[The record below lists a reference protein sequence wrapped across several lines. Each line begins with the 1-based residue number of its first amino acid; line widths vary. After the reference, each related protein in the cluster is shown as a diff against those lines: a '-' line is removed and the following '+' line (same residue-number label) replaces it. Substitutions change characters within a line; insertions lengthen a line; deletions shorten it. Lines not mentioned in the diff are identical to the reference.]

1 MRMVDLIIKKRNNE
15 ALSHEE
21 IKYLI
26 DGYVNG
32 NLPDYQVS
40 AFLMA
45 VYFNGMTSDEQLY
58 FTRAMLE
65 SGEQIDLSAISGV
78 KCDKHS
84 TGGVG
89 DKTSLVVGPLAA
101 ACGVKMAKMSGRGLG
116 HTGGTLDKLE
126 SIPNFKIEQTKE
138 NFFKQVNEI
147 GLAIIG
153 QTANITPADKL
164 LYSLRDVTGT
174 VDSIPLIA
182 SSIMSKKLASGA
194 DHIVLDVKVGKGAFM
209 KNVEMAEKLAKAMVE
224 IGRLANRDT
233 VATLTDMSEPLGCAV
248 GNALEVEEAI
258 NTLKGKGP
266 KDFTDLCIALTNEIL
281 LVCNIAKT
289 EEEAMSMTIDAINS
303 GKGLEKF
310 KQMVA
315 YQNGDI
321 NVIDDYSLFN
331 VSKNTVE
338 VVYEDDDA
346 YVSEIDALKVGE
358 SAMLLGAGRET
369 KESKID
375 MGVGIVLNKKV
386 GDFVKSGDVLAT
398 LYVNEKNVN
407 EAIDMLSSAYV
418 MTNEKVEPI
427 KKIIE
432 VIRLHFPIIKRI
444 IFTE

>member
-32 NLPDYQVS
+32 TLPDYQVS

-432 VIRLHFPIIKRI
+432 VIR
-444 IFTE
+444 

>member
-32 NLPDYQVS
+32 NIPDYQVS

-432 VIRLHFPIIKRI
+432 VIR
-444 IFTE
+444 

>member
-32 NLPDYQVS
+32 NIPDYQVS

-138 NFFKQVNEI
+138 DFFKQVNEI

-209 KNVEMAEKLAKAMVE
+209 KNVDMAEKLAKAMVE

-418 MTNEKVEPI
+418 MTNEKIEPI

-432 VIRLHFPIIKRI
+432 VIR
-444 IFTE
+444 

>member
-1 MRMVDLIIKKRNNE
+1 
-15 ALSHEE
+15 
-21 IKYLI
+21 
-26 DGYVNG
+26 
-32 NLPDYQVS
+32 
-40 AFLMA
+40 
-45 VYFNGMTSDEQLY
+45 
-58 FTRAMLE
+58 
-65 SGEQIDLSAISGV
+65 
-78 KCDKHS
+78 
-84 TGGVG
+84 
-89 DKTSLVVGPLAA
+89 
-101 ACGVKMAKMSGRGLG
+101 MAKMSGRGLG

-432 VIRLHFPIIKRI
+432 VIR
-444 IFTE
+444 

>member
-1 MRMVDLIIKKRNNE
+1 MVDLIIKKRNNE

-32 NLPDYQVS
+32 NIPDYQVS

-209 KNVEMAEKLAKAMVE
+209 KNVDMAEKLAKAMVE

-432 VIRLHFPIIKRI
+432 VIR
-444 IFTE
+444 

>member
-32 NLPDYQVS
+32 NIPDYQVS

-45 VYFNGMTSDEQLY
+45 VYFNRMTSDEQLY

-432 VIRLHFPIIKRI
+432 VIR
-444 IFTE
+444 

>member
-358 SAMLLGAGRET
+358 SAVLLGAGRET

-432 VIRLHFPIIKRI
+432 VIR
-444 IFTE
+444 